1 MNIGI
6 FGATGLV
13 GQEFLKLLENKN
25 KMRKNIP
32 RNENRPGI
40 KKNEIDMVNTKK
52 ALTIFF

>member
-1 MNIGI
+1 
-6 FGATGLV
+6 L
-13 GQEFLKLLENKN
+13 LLENKN